1 VTLPICLKY
10 EASQHNATILSTGY
24 SHEISTVYIS
34 IKTGSETGTCDFRES
49 FEEGNKRKYRHT
61 QNSLK

>member
-10 EASQHNATILSTGY
+10 EASQHHATILPTDC

-34 IKTGSETGTCDFRES
+34 IKTGRETATSDFRES
-49 FEEGNKRKYRHT
+49 FEEGNKRKYKHT